1 MNLAGI
7 HWLLNLHHEI
17 LRMCI
22 LFDIVL
28 QILKEIQIQ
37 VNDFCIGKK
46 PVHFRQVKIRDF
58 IVVSVFKKSVVRYS

>member
-1 MNLAGI
+1 MKF
-7 HWLLNLHHEI
+7 

-22 LFDIVL
+22 LFDFVL

-37 VNDFCIGKK
+37 VDALCIGKK